1 MAVASLTPR
10 AKFSLALAAQNFRPV
25 NLDVLTRSAA
35 LDLGSVPPDLEA
47 ALRGAVRSTTNWSRI
62 GEQLAVLRDGLN
74 ANGKY
79 LLDVH
84 IGATGGA
91 LKVVTA
97 CGFGGPPPLADTQF
111 RRSCEF
117 SWSVMQSLEAHI
129 QQFEIQPELLAML
142 DAARSKYLNV
152 TDPVTKAAVDLAWA
166 MVSAS
171 RASGGRRRSMQHC
184 ASVVFRPNWPG
195 RSAITNTC
203 SSRPGLA
210 TSLHW
215 KGSRGTAAGLLSTR
229 TASISESS
237 STLMINDSGKP
248 WRFKDRQDMRDEYPP
263 RRSR

>member
-171 RASGGRRRSMQHC
+171 RASGGPQAVYAALCFGGLSSELAGALRNYKYMFEQAGFGNQPSLEGLAWDC
-184 ASVVFRPNWPG
+184 G
-195 RSAITNTC
+195 RSPFDPDSLYFGKLEYVDDKRLRQA
-203 SSRPGLA
+203 LA
-210 TSLHW
+210 L
-215 KGSRGTAAGLLSTR
+215 
-229 TASISESS
+229 
-237 STLMINDSGKP
+237 
-248 WRFKDRQDMRDEYPP
+248 
-263 RRSR
+263 